1 MSTSVLAAER
11 LASLAKPPG
20 SLGTL
25 EDWAATLCT
34 VQGTLTPAAS
44 PQTVLVFCADHG
56 VKKADAAL
64 SPFPASVSQAVF
76 RSLLLQ
82 HSLSRGAQ
90 EVLPFSSTV

>member
-76 RSLLLQ
+76 RSLCAGISGTAVLA
-82 HSLSRGAQ
+82 RAAGAH
-90 EVLPFSSTV
+90 